1 MADTRATVS
10 LSPKAGAIATEIK
23 DRYHFPD
30 TMEVARF
37 GAAVAM
43 AHELEPLG
51 GRTGGP
57 ATGTW
62 NLGSLDRD
70 GELRALIQ
78 ALYPELDEDPAVTLE
93 TMMDKGLILLGD
105 LISKGDEAAIVSLVE
120 KAARVQSFAHV

>member
-10 LSPKAGAIATEIK
+10 LSPDAGAVATEIK
-23 DRYHFPD
+23 ERYHFPD
-30 TMEVARF
+30 IMEVVRL

-43 AHELEPLG
+43 AREVSPQG
-51 GRTGGP
+51 GRTAGP

-78 ALYPELDEDPAVTLE
+78 ALYPDLDEDPAVTLE
-93 TMMDKGLILLGD
+93 TLMDRGLILLGD
-105 LISKGDEAAIVSLVE
+105 LMSNGDEATIVTLVE
-120 KAARVQSFAHV
+120 KGRAASTLS